1 MFLKFKIRETLVI
14 YIVDLVF
21 HKQIIW
27 VSPKIPFSDFLGAA
41 LPKGFGG

>member
-14 YIVDLVF
+14 YIVSINKSF
-21 HKQIIW
+21 W